1 MQEIYHRDSRTGIET
16 VVRWYLA
23 GDGRVTASYYRKDGS
38 FIKSEVLG
46 YANTEA
52 GFQRLVERNN
62 LD

>member
-1 MQEIYHRDSRTGIET
+1 MQEIEHINPRTGIET
-16 VVRWYLA
+16 IVKWYLA

-46 YANTEA
+46 YANTET
-52 GFQRLVERNN
+52 GFKRLAERCT

>member
-1 MQEIYHRDSRTGIET
+1 MQEIHYRNSRTGIET
-16 VVRWYLA
+16 VIRWYLA
-23 GDGRVTASYYRKDGS
+23 GDGRVTANYYRRDGS